1 MHEEIR
7 QTYRRTKQ
15 GYSAMVE
22 IAWEQKR
29 RQKEKIV
36 EQAYKARALP
46 TCTQQIQGRWAHS
59 QRDSEGVVWWWGEK
73 GVYTWF
79 PAVTFFKNIPY

>member
-36 EQAYKARALP
+36 EQAYKGQSTTNLYPAN
-46 TCTQQIQGRWAHS
+46 TRWAHS